1 MKIFRWLS
9 SAIICLLITIGQ
21 SRAQNADSLLKW
33 MDNMMSAPKDRI
45 ATMEMTVTDKNGK
58 ENIREAQMKQKGKD
72 RKLYRYTKPEKQA
85 GVSTM
90 SLPGDVMWLYMPA
103 FDEPVKITL
112 LSKSQAFTG
121 TDFSYEDMDS
131 RTYAEKYAPTLLASD
146 NPNHYKLELTPNFKR
161 SNYSKIILTMD
172 KVNFYPIKMEY
183 FDGKGNFFKEATYQY
198 TKQGKYWY
206 AKEVLMKDLKK
217 GSSTKIVMKEMKF
230 DQGLKDDEFTVEKMM
245 EK

>member
-1 MKIFRWLS
+1 MRYFRIIPVAFIIFFLS
-9 SAIICLLITIGQ
+9 INQ
-21 SRAQNADSLLKW
+21 VNAQNADELLKK
-33 MDNMMSAPKDRI
+33 MDELMSAPTDRV

-58 ENIREAQMKQKGKD
+58 DNIREAQMKQKGKD

-85 GVSTM
+85 GVSTL
-90 SLPGDVMWLYMPA
+90 SLPDDVMWLFMPA

-131 RTYAEKYAPTLLASD
+131 RSYTEKYAPSLLKSD
-146 NPNHYKLELTPNFKR
+146 DAKYFKLELIPRTKK

-172 KVNFYPIKMEY
+172 KVNYYPVKMEY
-183 FDGKGNFFKEATYQY
+183 FDGKGNLFKEATYQY
-198 TKQGKYWY
+198 KKQGKYWY

-217 GSSTKIVMKEMKF
+217 SSSTKIVMKEMKF

>member
-1 MKIFRWLS
+1 MRHFR
-9 SAIICLLITIGQ
+9 LLPVAFILFILPFNHVN
-21 SRAQNADSLLKW
+21 AQTADELLKK
-33 MDNMMSAPKDRI
+33 MDDLMSAPADRV

-58 ENIREAQMKQKGKD
+58 GNIREAQMMQKGKD

-85 GVSTM
+85 GVSTL

-103 FDEPVKITL
+103 FDEPVRITL

-131 RTYAEKYAPTLLASD
+131 RSYSEKYAPSLLTSD
-146 NPNHYKLELTPNFKR
+146 DAKYFKLELTPRTKK

-172 KVNFYPIKMEY
+172 KVNFYPVKMEY
-183 FDGKGNFFKEATYQY
+183 FDGKGNLFKEATYQY

-206 AKEVLMKDLKK
+206 AREVLMKDLKK
-217 GSSTKIVMKEMKF
+217 GSSTKIVMKEIKF